1 MNAANQPEFSKGVT
15 AAWQAAANF
24 ALADGA
30 QIELSHLLR
39 GICYVARPRAGQ
51 PADLQFEVMKL
62 HSFWEKLDF
71 DVESAL
77 PATVVP
83 KPGSDPDARK
93 HRTVHR
99 SPETRAAF
107 EEASVEALKRADR
120 ILDLPLLFA
129 VLVKSGES
137 FLPSGSRLPN
147 QANVWSIYC
156 AVACVGATSEPSPKT
171 PQLPITKDAA
181 KGATEPTTETAKEP
195 PKEVAKKA
203 AKETAK
209 EIASQVA
216 TEANAENA
224 VLFAQLDANSSVIPN
239 PGGAFLAERLTAL
252 SEAAWELGTDTP
264 IEMLLEKIT
273 EELLRMVPSAEAC
286 AFLVPEG
293 NSKDLLLKVNAPKGL
308 PIVSLTLANRA
319 LAEGKGFIWIK
330 GDNLTESQVAA
341 KLQSG
346 LYVPLYVEKQPAGVL
361 CLDSR
366 RAAPFTRDDLQ
377 TVTAVAHQ
385 ASLAIAHQRLKRDL
399 EQKNEVLERLLTNF
413 SPKVRVQLVQRAQN
427 GRLSL
432 GGQTSVV
439 SILATDIR
447 GFTNLTRDMETED
460 IVEMLND
467 YFSALTDCV
476 FRNGGTVDKYIGDA
490 ILAVFGSPEP
500 DPQHSQNAVR
510 AALDMQE
517 AMGSVSELRARHR
530 KKICQI
536 GVGVHTGEV
545 LHGFIGSS
553 ERMEYTVIGEVVNI
567 TSRLCDGAGG
577 GEIIASPQIYQYVWR
592 MIQAEQAVI
601 KTKHEGDL
609 NVYRIR
615 QKA

>member
-1 MNAANQPEFSKGVT
+1 MSTVANQVELSKGVT
-15 AAWQAAANF
+15 AAWQTAANL
-24 ALADGA
+24 ALGDGSH
-30 QIELSHLLR
+30 IELAHLLR
-39 GICYVARPRAGQ
+39 GICYVSLPRPGQ
-51 PADLQFEVMKL
+51 PADLQVEVQKL
-62 HSFWEKLDF
+62 QAFWKKLDF
-71 DVESAL
+71 DAQTAVPGNASAR
-77 PATVVP
+77 
-83 KPGSDPDARK
+83 PGSDAAADARK
-93 HRTVHR
+93 QRTVHR
-99 SPETRAAF
+99 SAETRVVF
-107 EEASVEALKRADR
+107 EEASREALKRADGT
-120 ILDLPLLFA
+120 LDLSLLFA
-129 VLVKSGES
+129 VLLKAGEAV
-137 FLPSGSRLPN
+137 LPPGSPLLDHAR
-147 QANVWSIYC
+147 VWSVYC
-156 AVACVGATSEPSPKT
+156 SSINPEAKSELNAAQNAAKSVPAAVAEENTSADNE
-171 PQLPITKDAA
+171 
-181 KGATEPTTETAKEP
+181 EH
-195 PKEVAKKA
+195 
-203 AKETAK
+203 
-209 EIASQVA
+209 
-216 TEANAENA
+216 A
-224 VLFAQLDANSSVIPN
+224 VLFAQLDANSSVQPN

-264 IEMLLEKIT
+264 IEMLLQKIT
-273 EELLRMVPSAEAC
+273 EELLRMVPCAEAC
-286 AFLVPEG
+286 AFLVPDG
-293 NSKDLLLKVNAPKGL
+293 NSKDLLLKTNAPKGL

-319 LAEGKGFIWIK
+319 LSEGKGFIWIK

-346 LYVPLYVEKQPAGVL
+346 LYVPLYVEKEPAGVL

-366 RAAPFTRDDLQ
+366 RAAVFTRGDLQ

-399 EQKNEVLERLLTNF
+399 EQKNEVLQRLLTNF
-413 SPKVRVQLVQRAQN
+413 SPQVRVQLVQRAQS

-432 GGQTSVV
+432 GGTSSVV

-447 GFTNLTRDMETED
+447 GYTKLTRDMETED

-476 FRNGGTVDKYIGDA
+476 FRNGGTVDKFIGDA

-536 GVGVHTGEV
+536 GIGVHTGEV
-545 LHGFIGSS
+545 LHGFIGSC
-553 ERMEYTVIGEVVNI
+553 ERMEYTVIGDVVNM
-567 TSRLCDGAGG
+567 TSRMCDGAAG
-577 GEIIASPQIYQYVWR
+577 GEILASPQIYQYVWR

-615 QKA
+615 QRV

>member
-1 MNAANQPEFSKGVT
+1 MSTVANQVELSKGVT
-15 AAWQAAANF
+15 AAWQAAANL
-24 ALADGA
+24 ALGDGA
-30 QIELSHLLR
+30 HIELAHLLR
-39 GICYVARPRAGQ
+39 GICHVSLPRPGQ
-51 PADLQFEVMKL
+51 PADLQVEVQKL
-62 HSFWEKLDF
+62 QAFWQKLGF
-71 DVESAL
+71 DAQTTVPGSAG
-77 PATVVP
+77 AR
-83 KPGSDPDARK
+83 PGSDPALDGRK
-93 HRTVHR
+93 QRTVHR
-99 SPETRAAF
+99 SPETRVVF
-107 EEASVEALKRADR
+107 EEASREALKRADGM
-120 ILDLPLLFA
+120 LDLSLLFA
-129 VLVKSGES
+129 VLLKSGKAILS
-137 FLPSGSRLPN
+137 PGSPLLDHATVWTVYCSSTNSGTGSGASAEAAAEVN
-147 QANVWSIYC
+147 NVQNAKSAPV
-156 AVACVGATSEPSPKT
+156 AVAEPN
-171 PQLPITKDAA
+171 A
-181 KGATEPTTETAKEP
+181 K
-195 PKEVAKKA
+195 
-203 AKETAK
+203 
-209 EIASQVA
+209 ASARLAVEESA
-216 TEANAENA
+216 GPDNAEHA
-224 VLFAQLDANSSVIPN
+224 VLFAQLDAHSSVQPN

-264 IEMLLEKIT
+264 IEMLLQKIT

-286 AFLVPEG
+286 AFLVPDG
-293 NSKDLLLKVNAPKGL
+293 NSKDLLLKTTAPKGL

-319 LAEGKGFIWIK
+319 LSEGKGFIWIK

-346 LYVPLYVEKQPAGVL
+346 LYVPLYVEKEPAGVL

-366 RAAPFTRDDLQ
+366 RAAPFTRGDLQ

-413 SPKVRVQLVQRAQN
+413 SPQVRVQLVQRAQS

-432 GGQTSVV
+432 GGTSSVV

-447 GFTNLTRDMETED
+447 GYTKLTRDMETED

-476 FRNGGTVDKYIGDA
+476 FRNGGTVDKFIGDA
-490 ILAVFGSPEP
+490 ILAVFGSPQP

-536 GVGVHTGEV
+536 GIGVHTGEV
-545 LHGFIGSS
+545 LHGFIGSC
-553 ERMEYTVIGEVVNI
+553 ERMEYTVIGDVVNM
-567 TSRLCDGAGG
+567 TSRMCDGAAG
-577 GEIIASPQIYQYVWR
+577 GEILASPQIYQYVWR

-615 QKA
+615 QRV